1 VIRLK
6 RLYLR
11 RLSVLIA
18 VRVAYFGLEVY
29 TSKSQA
35 RRKECMMGLG
45 GFLRNVAG
53 IVSGFAHFA
62 RTVQEHQRTRLPYF
76 EMELVLTEKAVNLA
90 LRSVERADAPI
101 KNVSVKFRPNLSE
114 LHFSFKGMFG
124 DWLSCR
130 LPLHISELTV
140 VKNESVAVVKRAGKL
155 RIASESMWQLFY
167 YQFVQAYFNSRF
179 GERRLLSSLAESVP
193 CLSLEPA
200 FYLCGKVVRP
210 IGLCIN
216 IEKILQEKP
225 VASLLIRHGVMNIV
239 GITGIREEEGQF
251 VIDLIVGN
259 KGTRESQWQ
268 SPHRSQTF
276 FDG

>member
-1 VIRLK
+1 
-6 RLYLR
+6 
-11 RLSVLIA
+11 
-18 VRVAYFGLEVY
+18 
-29 TSKSQA
+29 
-35 RRKECMMGLG
+35 MGLG

-62 RTVQEHQRTRLPYF
+62 RTVQEHQRERRSPYF
-76 EMELVLTEKAVNLA
+76 QMELVLTEKAVNLA
-90 LRSVERADAPI
+90 LRAAEKPDAPI
-101 KNVSVKFRPNLSE
+101 QNFSVKFRPNRSE
-114 LHFSFKGMFG
+114 LHFSFKGIFG

-140 VKNESVAVVKRAGKL
+140 IKNESVAVVERAGKL
-155 RIASESMWQLFY
+155 RIASESIWQLFY
-167 YQFVQAYFNSRF
+167 YQLVQAYFNSRF
-179 GERRLLSSLAESVP
+179 GEKRLLASLVKSVP
-193 CLSLEPA
+193 CLSLEPE
-200 FYLCGKVVRP
+200 FRLCGKVVRP

-216 IEKILQEKP
+216 IEKILQQKT

-239 GITGIREEEGQF
+239 GITGLREEEGQF

-268 SPHRSQTF
+268 PPHRSQTF